1 MKGAYRLGTYSGISV
16 YLHWT
21 FLAMMVG
28 IFSFYL
34 WNGASIVA
42 ALLSLSLVGLVFGCV
57 ILHEY
62 GHALMARRFGVPTKD
77 ITMYPIGGVARL
89 AHLPREPKQELFIAL
104 AGPAVN
110 VVLGFFFLIL
120 AGSTQSISS
129 LSTLSTSAIPS
140 LMVYINFAMAAFN
153 MIPAFPMDGG
163 RVLRAGLATRM
174 TFERATQIAGL
185 VGMGIAVVFAI
196 VGFVTVNVVLI
207 FVGVFVYF
215 GARQEIMQVVGT
227 A

>member
-1 MKGAYRLGTYSGISV
+1 MKGAYRLGTYAGISV

-21 FLAMMVG
+21 FQAMMVG
-28 IFSFYL
+28 IFGFYL
-34 WNGASIVA
+34 WNGASIGS
-42 ALLSLSLVGLVFGCV
+42 ALLALALVGLVFGCV

-89 AHLPREPKQELFIAL
+89 AHLPREPRQELLIAL

-110 VVLGFFFLIL
+110 VVLGVFFLIV
-120 AGSTQSISS
+120 AGGANSLSS
-129 LSTLSTSAIPS
+129 LNTLSLSAIPS
-140 LMVYINFAMAAFN
+140 FLVYINFAMAAFN

-174 TFERATQIAGL
+174 SFERATQIAGF
-185 VGMGIAVVFAI
+185 VGMAIAVIFSI
-196 VGFVTVNVVLI
+196 VGFVSVNIVLI